1 MKMPRKT
8 ISRPEEIQP
17 AFQWAYQLIVKGL
30 SAGDVDLVLH
40 RPSRSESQNDKFHPM
55 VRDIAR
61 HIDHPILGK
70 NEDQWRYF
78 LLALF
83 QDQLMVPSL
92 DGQKFVFVPTK
103 SSSRL
108 TIGEASEFIEFLYA
122 TGAEHGVAWS
132 EPSLQAYDQ
141 YRKQA

>member
-1 MKMPRKT
+1 
-8 ISRPEEIQP
+8 
-17 AFQWAYQLIVKGL
+17 
-30 SAGDVDLVLH
+30 
-40 RPSRSESQNDKFHPM
+40 
-55 VRDIAR
+55 
-61 HIDHPILGK
+61 
-70 NEDQWRYF
+70 
-78 LLALF
+78 
-83 QDQLMVPSL
+83 MVPSL

-122 TGAEHGVAWS
+122 TGAEHGVSWS